1 MAILMLLTQQ
11 APEALYLAQGHKHIS
26 QPSLETGRE
35 EGGKEIPS
43 LTNSTL
49 PPIP

>member
-1 MAILMLLTQQ
+1 MLLTHQ

-26 QPSLETGRE
+26 QPSLETGRVK
-35 EGGKEIPS
+35 GRKEIPS
-43 LTNSTL
+43 LANPAL